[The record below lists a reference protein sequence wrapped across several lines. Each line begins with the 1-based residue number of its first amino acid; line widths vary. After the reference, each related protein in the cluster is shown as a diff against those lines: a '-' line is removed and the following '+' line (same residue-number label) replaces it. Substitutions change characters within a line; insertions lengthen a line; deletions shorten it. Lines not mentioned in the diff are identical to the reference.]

1 MMRRDVDGID
11 RFYKSLHLGLR
22 YDVMKSAVCCTPQ
35 FGSWRTTERVAL
47 QHLLRETILSK
58 ENPCGLFIDQRVLEE
73 NLNEIK
79 SAFPE
84 PYFSHHYAVKAN
96 PIKSVLKVVKDN
108 GFGVECAS
116 FGEVST
122 LSYLQRRSSTR
133 CRREWLRAM

>member
-1 MMRRDVDGID
+1 MADYGTRCD
-11 RFYKSLHLGLR
+11 
-22 YDVMKSAVCCTPQ
+22 AE
-35 FGSWRTTERVAL
+35 RTL
-47 QHLLRETILSK
+47 QHLLRESVLSK

-122 LSYLQRRSSTR
+122 PSYLQRRSSTR

>member
-1 MMRRDVDGID
+1 M
-11 RFYKSLHLGLR
+11 
-22 YDVMKSAVCCTPQ
+22 
-35 FGSWRTTERVAL
+35 
-47 QHLLRETILSK
+47 SK

-122 LSYLQRRSSTR
+122 LFFCDVDLQRVAGGNGSERCSGSIENSSARSCTT
-133 CRREWLRAM
+133 LL